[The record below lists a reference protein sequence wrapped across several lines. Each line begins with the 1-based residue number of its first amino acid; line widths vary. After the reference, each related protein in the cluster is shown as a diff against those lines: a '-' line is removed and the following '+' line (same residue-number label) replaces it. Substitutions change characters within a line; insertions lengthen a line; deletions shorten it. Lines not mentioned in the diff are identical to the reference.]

1 MPSLYT
7 CALRLLAAAFMFA
20 NCGAAAL
27 LKAVPG
33 ITQRAVPRP
42 AAAVGDAAPGVVDNA
57 HLPLGIGL
65 ELIDS
70 LPALQLKCENVTQG
84 LAASPCWSSSKAR
97 AADSAAPLGQGLQTD
112 MRSAESS
119 ASGLRCLWRVC
130 EAVYHGLVHVHCL
143 PDVGEFRE
151 EPDDRQQ
158 HIAPGVVSGQRPCT
172 CYVHTSLK
180 APVVHRRWPLA

>member
-97 AADSAAPLGQGLQTD
+97 AADSAAPLGQG
-112 MRSAESS
+112 SAVS
-119 ASGLRCLWRVC
+119 AAKALPVC
-130 EAVYHGLVHVHCL
+130 DAF
-143 PDVGEFRE
+143 GEFARSTCVASCLQWAWIS
-151 EPDDRQQ
+151 RSMWLCIMALFTF
-158 HIAPGVVSGQRPCT
+158 IACRMSGSFEKNLMTANNILHQ
-172 CYVHTSLK
+172 VL
-180 APVVHRRWPLA
+180 

>member
-97 AADSAAPLGQGLQTD
+97 AADSAAPLGQG
-112 MRSAESS
+112 SAVS
-119 ASGLRCLWRVC
+119 AAKALPVC
-130 EAVYHGLVHVHCL
+130 DAF
-143 PDVGEFRE
+143 GEFARLCIMALFTF
-151 EPDDRQQ
+151 
-158 HIAPGVVSGQRPCT
+158 IACRMSGSFEKNLMTANNILHQ
-172 CYVHTSLK
+172 VL
-180 APVVHRRWPLA
+180 